1 MHDESQLALRRF
13 QTELMLTFSRV
24 HQQILRRSAQ
34 LLEAEGIAGITPARA
49 NALIVL
55 FNARRPINARE
66 LARELAISEV
76 TVSRFL
82 RKMEEDGWIERT
94 PDPSDGRSMLIRPT
108 RTARELFP
116 RLVGVCN
123 SVLDDIF
130 GGLDL
135 PAQRHL
141 ADMVQ
146 AVQDSLSAA
155 IDPALTD
162 VAEAAG

>member
-1 MHDESQLALRRF
+1 MVDDPVLQIRRF

-34 LLEAEGIAGITPARA
+34 LLEAEGIDGITPARA

-82 RKMEEDGWIERT
+82 RKMEDDGWIERT
-94 PDPSDGRSMLIRPT
+94 PDPSDGRAMLIRPT
-108 RTARELFP
+108 QTARDLFP
-116 RLVGVCN
+116 RLVQVCN
-123 SVLDDIF
+123 NVLDDIF
-130 GGLDL
+130 GSLDSVEM
-135 PAQRHL
+135 QEL
-141 ADMVQ
+141 AAKVQ
-146 AVQDSLSAA
+146 QVQDSLTEATEADTLERSA
-155 IDPALTD
+155 
-162 VAEAAG
+162 

>member
-1 MHDESQLALRRF
+1 MVKDPLLAIRRF

-34 LLEAEGIAGITPARA
+34 LLEAEGIEGITPARA

-82 RKMEEDGWIERT
+82 KKMEDDGWIERT
-94 PDPSDGRSMLIRPT
+94 PDPADGRAMLIRPT

-123 SVLDDIF
+123 NVLDDIF
-130 GGLDL
+130 GELS
-135 PAQRHL
+135 PAEQQVL
-141 ADMVQ
+141 ADSVQ
-146 AVQDSLSAA
+146 RVQDSLTSAME
-155 IDPALTD
+155 LTEGLRD
-162 VAEAAG
+162 SA